1 MTQGTGDAMTARSR
15 HAIAITGGI
24 GSGKTYLCNVLA
36 ARGIRIYDCDSAARR
51 IMQKSDDV
59 RRRLTRLIGSCAYM
73 PSGALD
79 KAAVAK
85 FLLESEGNA
94 KAINAIVHPAV
105 AEDFLAS
112 GYRWME
118 CPLLFESGFH
128 KLVDVR
134 VCVVA
139 PLETRVERIMRRDG
153 IMRVKALE
161 WVGRQMEQEEVAAR
175 CEHIIVNDGLSPVEP
190 QADRLLHI
198 LGLQQ

>member
-1 MTQGTGDAMTARSR
+1 MTRVTGNAMTARPR

-59 RRRLTRLIGSCAYM
+59 RRRLTRLIGSCAYT

-128 KLVDVR
+128 KLVDVK

-153 IMRVKALE
+153 ITRAKALE

-198 LGLQQ
+198 LERQQ